1 MIASYARAGEVKT
14 GSFAM
19 EQPTVAEIE
28 RRRNL
33 K

>member
-1 MIASYARAGEVKT
+1 MIATYGRAGEVRT

-19 EQPTVAEIE
+19 EQPTAAEIE